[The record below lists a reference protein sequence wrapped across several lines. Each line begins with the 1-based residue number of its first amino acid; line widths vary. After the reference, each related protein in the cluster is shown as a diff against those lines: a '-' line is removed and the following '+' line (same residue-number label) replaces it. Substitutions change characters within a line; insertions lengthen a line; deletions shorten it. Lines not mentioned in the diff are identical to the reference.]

1 MGNQILALVIIVIV
15 GLSTWA
21 TLTNTQTP
29 EERDEMLRDEDMWP

>member
-1 MGNQILALVIIVIV
+1 MSEQILAVVVLFVV
-15 GLSTWA
+15 GVATWA